1 MRLTIARAR
10 RRYSSSGMNLL
21 ESLPTVIG
29 VAAVAPALLALW
41 LVIAADE
48 RPGPPG
54 RVWAAFGLGA
64 ASISILGYA
73 RALFAGISGLTD
85 DPTLALL
92 LHALFGVAAPEEI
105 VKIAV
110 ILIIARRHHRAADP
124 MDAVV
129 YGAAA
134 GLGFAAYEN
143 LVYLLQYPEMWR
155 ALAVLRSVLTVPF
168 HGALGVIAGAY
179 IAIARS
185 GQALGAHRGDP
196 SAYFRA
202 SVLIVLAPWLLHAAF
217 DLPLLVLQQHPE
229 FVGWLRRALEGAG
242 LLVGFGT
249 IALAARLVR
258 RIGAHH
264 APHSV
269 VSRARLHQLRTMWA
283 LLMTGGAAG
292 FAGTAFVLSS
302 LRHWLQEP
310 DRNVTMLLVP
320 LGLASI
326 ATGLVLLALA
336 AAAYVLGRNRLR
348 IVAPPR

>member
-1 MRLTIARAR
+1 
-10 RRYSSSGMNLL
+10 MNPL

-29 VAAVAPALLALW
+29 IAAVAPALLALW

-48 RPGPPG
+48 RPGPPSL
-54 RVWAAFGLGA
+54 VWAAFGLGA

-73 RALFAGISGLTD
+73 RALFAGIFGLTD
-85 DPTLALL
+85 SPALALL
-92 LHALFGVAAPEEI
+92 LHALFGVAAPEEV

-110 ILIIARRHHRAADP
+110 ILIVARRHSHSADP

-155 ALAVLRSVLTVPF
+155 SLAVLRSVLTVPF
-168 HGALGVIAGAY
+168 HGALGVIGGAY
-179 IAIARS
+179 IAIARA
-185 GQALGAHRGDP
+185 GNALGAHRRDRF
-196 SAYFRA
+196 ATLRA
-202 SVLIVLAPWLLHAAF
+202 SALIIVAPWLLHAAF
-217 DLPLLVLQQHPE
+217 DLPLLVLQQYPE
-229 FVGWLRRALEGAG
+229 FVGITRRAPEGAG
-242 LLVGFGT
+242 LLIGFGT

-264 APHSV
+264 APHSE
-269 VSRARLHQLRTMWA
+269 VSRARLNQLRTMWA
-283 LLMTGGAAG
+283 LLIAGGCAG
-292 FAGTAFVLSS
+292 FAGTAFLLSS
-302 LRHWLQEP
+302 LRHWLAEP

-326 ATGLVLLALA
+326 VVGIVLLALA

-348 IVAPPR
+348 IAAPAQQ

>member
-1 MRLTIARAR
+1 
-10 RRYSSSGMNLL
+10 MNPL

-29 VAAVAPALLALW
+29 IAAIAPALLVLW

-48 RPGPPG
+48 RPGPASL
-54 RVWAAFGLGA
+54 VWAAFGLGA

-85 DPTLALL
+85 DPALALV

-110 ILIIARRHHRAADP
+110 ILAVASRHSRSADP

-155 ALAVLRSVLTVPF
+155 TLAVLRSVLTVPF
-168 HGALGVIAGAY
+168 HGALGIIAGAY
-179 IAIARS
+179 IAIARA
-185 GQALGAHRGDP
+185 GNALGAHRRDRL
-196 SAYFRA
+196 AYFRSRA
-202 SVLIVLAPWLLHAAF
+202 LIVLAPWLLHAAF

-229 FVGWLRRALEGAG
+229 YAGMARHALEGAG
-242 LLVGFGT
+242 LLVGLGT

-264 APHSV
+264 APHSD
-269 VSRARLHQLRTMWA
+269 VSRARLRQLRAMWA
-283 LLMTGGAAG
+283 LLIAGGGAG
-292 FAGTAFVLSS
+292 FAGAAFLLSS
-302 LRHWLQEP
+302 LRHWIAEP
-310 DRNVTMLLVP
+310 ERNVTMLLLP
-320 LGLASI
+320 LGVVTIAVGLGLLMLA
-326 ATGLVLLALA
+326 GG
-336 AAAYVLGRNRLR
+336 AYVLGRNRLR
-348 IVAPPR
+348 LAMPTAR